1 MHCALFEAGHCRS
14 CTDLRVPYAAQLQ
27 AKQQRAMAQLAQPA
41 LRWLPPVA
49 SAESGFRNKAKMAIG
64 GTLDAP
70 LLGLVP
76 LQGEPADLS
85 DCALYLPAI
94 RAAFPL
100 LREFIQ
106 TARITPYDPATRR
119 GEGKFALLTCA
130 PSGEMMLRWVLRSTE
145 ALSRIQKYA
154 PALQARWPALRV
166 HSVNL
171 LPEPKAVVEGDTE
184 ILLPGDEALCMQVND
199 VPLYL
204 RPQSFFQTHSEV
216 AAQLYAQAR
225 QWMAQIQP
233 QHLWD
238 LFCGVG
244 GFALHCA
251 PHAQQVT
258 GIEISPEAIAS
269 ARRSCAA
276 LAIRNVAFQALDASA
291 FGRDSDAS
299 PDAILVNPPRRGIGS
314 ALCEQLQ
321 RSGARDLIYSSC
333 NIDTLCADLHRM
345 PAYRAVEAR
354 LLDMFPHTAHFETL
368 IWLRREGL

>member
-14 CTDLRVPYAAQLQ
+14 CTDLRVPYVAQLQ
-27 AKQQRAMAQLAQPA
+27 AKQQRAMDQLALPA
-41 LRWLPPVA
+41 LRWLPALA
-49 SAESGFRNKAKMAIG
+49 SAEAGFRNKAKMAIG

-204 RPQSFFQTHSEV
+204 RPQSFFQTHTEV

-368 IWLRREGL
+368 IWLRRDG